1 MSVLWQP
8 FPMPEGRRAQAWRHH
23 PAFRRP
29 AHFHD
34 EPEINLVARGS
45 ATFVVG
51 RRRVPMSA
59 GSLSWYPPGLDH
71 YLEDASDD
79 LELYVVGFLPELLAA
94 YAREHGTAPRFARPL
109 AQVDERT
116 LDRCA
121 EAFGA
126 ASSNADDA
134 AVEAQLLALL
144 ASLDRAGPAP
154 ALGHRAAALVLEA
167 PALGRDELARRL
179 ASNRGDVS
187 RRLHR
192 DHGMS
197 LAEYKNRLQ
206 TLRLIALLEAGQ
218 GNLTRAALDAG
229 FGSYSRCFQVVR
241 GLFGCA
247 PNVLLDP
254 GTRRALADRLE
265 PFGAQQQRDPAPGV
279 AGSRVK

>member
-51 RRRVPMSA
+51 CRRVPMSA

-71 YLEDASDD
+71 YLEDATDD

-94 YAREHGTAPRFARPL
+94 YAREHGAAPRFARPL
-109 AQVDERT
+109 TQVDERT

-154 ALGHRAAALVLEA
+154 ALGHRAAALVLET

-254 GTRRALADRLE
+254 VTRRSLADRLE
-265 PFGAQQQRDPAPGV
+265 PFGAE
-279 AGSRVK
+279 